1 MERQP
6 GEQLCGQNPGE
17 LAEILR
23 QGGYLADRGLA
34 TALFVAMS
42 LNRPILLEGEV
53 GTGKTEV
60 AKVMAA
66 VFGRRL
72 IRLQCYEGIDTNQ
85 ALYEWDYARQ
95 MLHIRALSQHD
106 LSQHDLSQ
114 HDLAQHDL
122 AQHDLAE
129 HQAAGSDAV
138 DKLFGPKFL
147 LERPLLEAVRAGD
160 QAVLLIDEIDRADDE
175 FEAFL
180 LEILS
185 DFQISIPEIGTI
197 KAASPPF
204 VVLTSN
210 RTRELH
216 DALKRRCLYHW
227 IGYPDAER
235 EAQIVL
241 MKEPGI
247 SAALTSKVVTAVRR
261 LRELDLAKPP
271 GVAETIDWARTLD
284 FLGATDLDPDT
295 LGAVVKDR
303 DDLELAR
310 EIMFG
315 A

>member
-1 MERQP
+1 MS
-6 GEQLCGQNPGE
+6 GPGE
-17 LAEILR
+17 LAETLR

-34 TALFVAMS
+34 TALYVALS

-60 AKVMAA
+60 AKVMAS
-66 VFGRRL
+66 VLGRRL
-72 IRLQCYEGIDTNQ
+72 IRLQCYEGIDTSQ

-95 MLHIRALSQHD
+95 MLHIRALSD
-106 LSQHDLSQ
+106 R
-114 HDLAQHDL
+114 
-122 AQHDLAE
+122 
-129 HQAAGSDAV
+129 QAADDSSV
-138 DKLFGPKFL
+138 DKLFGPRFL
-147 LERPLLEAVRAGD
+147 LERPLLDAIRAGD

-197 KAASPPF
+197 KAQSPPL

-227 IGYPDAER
+227 IGYPDPER
-235 EAQIVL
+235 ETQIV
-241 MKEPGI
+241 MIKDPGI
-247 SAALTSKVVTAVRR
+247 SAALIRKVVAAVHR

-271 GVAETIDWARTLD
+271 GVAETIDWARTLS
-284 FLGATDLDPDT
+284 FLGATELDPDT

-303 DDLELAR
+303 DDLELVR
-310 EIMFG
+310 EIITG
-315 A
+315 G

>member
-1 MERQP
+1 MPAPTERLAGLP
-6 GEQLCGQNPGE
+6 ENVGQLTE
-17 LAEILR
+17 LLR

-42 LNRPILLEGEV
+42 LPRPILLEGEV
-53 GTGKTEV
+53 GVGKTEV
-60 AKVMAA
+60 AKTLAS

-95 MLHIRALSQHD
+95 MLQIRALSQH
-106 LSQHDLSQ
+106 
-114 HDLAQHDL
+114 
-122 AQHDLAE
+122 
-129 HQAAGSDAV
+129 QAVSEDAV

-160 QAVLLIDEIDRADDE
+160 RAVLLIDEVDRADDE

-180 LEILS
+180 LEVLS

-197 KAASPPF
+197 AAASAPL

-227 IGYPDAER
+227 IGYPAAER
-235 EAQIVL
+235 EVEIVL
-241 MKEPGI
+241 IREPGVPE
-247 SAALTSKVVTAVRR
+247 ALARKVVAAVNR
-261 LRELDLAKPP
+261 LRELELAKPP
-271 GVAETIDWARTLD
+271 GVAETIDWARTVDL
-284 FLGATDLDPDT
+284 LGGTSLDPQLALDT
-295 LGAVVKDR
+295 LGAVVKER
-303 DDLELAR
+303 DDLELVR
-310 EIMFG
+310 DNLEEITSG

>member
-1 MERQP
+1 MNSPRSVA
-6 GEQLCGQNPGE
+6 E
-17 LAEILR
+17 LTATLR
-23 QGGYLADRGLA
+23 DGGYIADRGLA
-34 TALFVAMS
+34 TSLFVALS

-53 GTGKTEV
+53 GVGKTEV
-60 AKVMAA
+60 AKVLAA
-66 VFGRRL
+66 RFGRRL

-95 MLHIRALSQHD
+95 MLYIRALS
-106 LSQHDLSQ
+106 
-114 HDLAQHDL
+114 
-122 AQHDLAE
+122 E
-129 HQAAGSDAV
+129 HQLAGAEAV

-147 LERPLLEAVRAGD
+147 LERPLLDAVRAGD

-197 KAASPPF
+197 KAESPPL

-227 IGYPDAER
+227 IGYPSAER
-235 EAQIVL
+235 EVEIVL
-241 MKEPGI
+241 IREPGV
-247 SAALTSKVVTAVRR
+247 SAALARKVVAAVQR

-271 GVAETIDWARTLD
+271 GVAETIDWARSLD
-284 FLGATDLDPDT
+284 VLGETDLDVANAADT

-303 DDLELAR
+303 DDLEVVRDNLA
-310 EIMFG
+310 EVVSG
-315 A
+315 ARGA

>member
-1 MERQP
+1 MDRPQTV
-6 GEQLCGQNPGE
+6 GE
-17 LAEILR
+17 LTGILR

-34 TALFVAMS
+34 TALFVS
-42 LNRPILLEGEV
+42 LSLDRPILLEGEV
-53 GTGKTEV
+53 GVGKTEV
-60 AKVMAA
+60 AKVLAA
-66 VFGRRL
+66 ALGRRL
-72 IRLQCYEGIDTNQ
+72 IRLQCYEGIDTHQ

-95 MLHIRALSQHD
+95 MLHIRALS
-106 LSQHDLSQ
+106 
-114 HDLAQHDL
+114 
-122 AQHDLAE
+122 E
-129 HQAAGSDAV
+129 RQAADEQAV
-138 DKLFGPKFL
+138 DKLFGPKYL

-180 LEILS
+180 LEVLS

-197 KAASPPF
+197 RAPTAPL

-227 IGYPDAER
+227 IDYPAADR
-235 EAQIVL
+235 EVEIVL
-241 MKEPGI
+241 VREPGV
-247 SAALTSKVVTAVRR
+247 SQALARKVVAAVHR

-284 FLGATDLDPDT
+284 FLGGDEFTAASAADT
-295 LGAVVKDR
+295 LGAVVKEH
-303 DDLELAR
+303 DDLALVRDYLE
-310 EIMFG
+310 EITSG

>member
-1 MERQP
+1 MESP
-6 GEQLCGQNPGE
+6 GTVGE
-17 LAEILR
+17 LTETLR

-34 TALFVAMS
+34 TALFVALS

-53 GTGKTEV
+53 GVGKTEV
-60 AKVMAA
+60 AKVMAS
-66 VFGRRL
+66 VFGRKL

-95 MLHIRALSQHD
+95 MLHIRALSERQ
-106 LSQHDLSQ
+106 
-114 HDLAQHDL
+114 LAGPD
-122 AQHDLAE
+122 A
-129 HQAAGSDAV
+129 SDAV

-180 LEILS
+180 LEVLS
-185 DFQISIPEIGTI
+185 DFQISIPEIGTV
-197 KAASPPF
+197 KAERPPL

-227 IGYPDAER
+227 IGYPAAER
-235 EAQIVL
+235 EVEIVL
-241 MKEPGI
+241 IREPGV
-247 SAALTSKVVTAVRR
+247 SAALARKVVTAVHR

-284 FLGATDLDPDT
+284 FLGATDLDAGHANDT

-303 DDLELAR
+303 DDLEVVRDNLQ
-310 EIMFG
+310 EITSG